1 MHCAQHICLS
11 SSIYLIFF
19 YSLFIQLNFYLRITK
34 VYESETY
41 DYPVQIQESLSEIS
55 SSIGYNITS
64 FAATNLKGTNLPVP
78 AAPTA
83 PPAAPHKTLPHA
95 LVRAAHTAATTVSTT
110 APSAETDRLGK
121 ALGLYAQGWE
131 RVAGARLDQDA
142 NIADN
147 FLHPW
152 QTTLN
157 TSIAVALKARQAV
170 KLSRLE
176 LDAAKQSYVV
186 SLSFGVVL
194 IKGVLTGLRTRT
206 LSSRSK

>member
-1 MHCAQHICLS
+1 M
-11 SSIYLIFF
+11 
-19 YSLFIQLNFYLRITK
+19 
-34 VYESETY
+34 
-41 DYPVQIQESLSEIS
+41 
-55 SSIGYNITS
+55 
-64 FAATNLKGTNLPVP
+64 
-78 AAPTA
+78 
-83 PPAAPHKTLPHA
+83 
-95 LVRAAHTAATTVSTT
+95 STT

-194 IKGVLTGLRTRT
+194 TKGVLTGLRMLT

>member
-1 MHCAQHICLS
+1 MRKDNGNPMKIVCGSSRWRESTLRVAHLS
-11 SSIYLIFF
+11 LLKYAFVVIELLGHSYTTPTAGLQKSTNPRL
-19 YSLFIQLNFYLRITK
+19 T
-34 VYESETY
+34 T
-41 DYPVQIQESLSEIS
+41 QIQESLFKTS

-78 AAPTA
+78 A
-83 PPAAPHKTLPHA
+83 PPA
-95 LVRAAHTAATTVSTT
+95 AATTVSTP
-110 APSAETDRLGK
+110 APSAETDRPGK
-121 ALGLYAQGWE
+121 ALGLCAQGGE

-170 KLSRLE
+170 RMSRLE

-186 SLSFGVVL
+186 SPFEPPFWLL
-194 IKGVLTGLRTRT
+194 C
-206 LSSRSK
+206 